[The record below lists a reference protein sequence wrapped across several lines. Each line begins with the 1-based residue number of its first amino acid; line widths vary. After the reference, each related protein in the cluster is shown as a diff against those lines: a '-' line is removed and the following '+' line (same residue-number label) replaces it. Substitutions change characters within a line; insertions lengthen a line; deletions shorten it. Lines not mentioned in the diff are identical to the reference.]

1 MKYQRNS
8 IGSGPFL
15 AVILF
20 GLVVFWLA
28 GCSASSEIRAARQ
41 SAELAY
47 EVQKPIVIRTSE
59 DDNRPD
65 WVKKS
70 SYIDEG
76 KMYFS
81 GGFTDGADYSVSVRC
96 ANAEALK
103 VAVQGIGQF
112 IRAEF
117 SGFVQGS
124 NVGSEGGGLERYVSD
139 GIATFADAMYIQGVK
154 QSDIYYE
161 ELFSPTVMKPTFNI
175 WVRLEMSRAEYM
187 KAKADVVRQLR
198 DKFGKDNHSQ
208 AKVKAERLLDELKG
222 EIEEQKYQD
231 SIREETL

>member
-1 MKYQRNS
+1 MENQRNKTG
-8 IGSGPFL
+8 IRVFL
-15 AVILF
+15 LVILF
-20 GLVVFWLA
+20 GLVA
-28 GCSASSEIRAARQ
+28 GCSTASKEIKAARQ
-41 SAELAY
+41 TAEVAY
-47 EVQKPIVIRTSE
+47 EVQKPIVVRTSE
-59 DDNRPD
+59 DDKRPD

-70 SYIDEG
+70 AYIDDG
-76 KMYFS
+76 KMFFS

-117 SGFVQGS
+117 SHYVQGS
-124 NVGSEGGGLERYVSD
+124 NVGSEGGDLERYVSD
-139 GIATFADAMYIQGVK
+139 GIATFADAMHIQGVK

-161 ELFSPTVMKPTFNI
+161 ELFSPTVMKPTFNV
-175 WVRLEMSRAEYM
+175 WVRLEMSRAEYL

-208 AKVKAERLLDELKG
+208 AKQKAQRLLNDLKG
-222 EIEEQKYQD
+222 EIERQKEHDIQ
-231 SIREETL
+231 EETL